1 MTPWE
6 HSKWAAVLNL
16 LEWKPWRAP
25 LWGTTSGEGRSSVR
39 YHIRRRTAL
48 CEVSRQEEDGP
59 LWGVTSGGR
68 PSVRCH
74 IRKTALCEVPRQKD
88 NPLWGATSGGRQPS
102 VRCHVRRRTALCE
115 MSRQEDGP
123 LWGVTSG
130 GWPSVRCHVRKTALC
145 EKEGGLHWNWK
156 QKSSRIDVF
165 PSSVPLPSHFATHT

>member
-48 CEVSRQEEDGP
+48 CEVP
-59 LWGVTSGGR
+59 
-68 PSVRCH
+68 
-74 IRKTALCEVPRQKD
+74 
-88 NPLWGATSGGRQPS
+88 
-102 VRCHVRRRTALCE
+102 
-115 MSRQEDGP
+115 RQEDGP

-130 GWPSVRCHVRKTALC
+130 RQPSVRCHVRRTTLCEVPRQEEDSPLWGVTLGGGRPSVRCHVRRMALC
-145 EKEGGLHWNWK
+145 EVSHQEDGPLWGAMSERRPSVRRKGACTGTG
-156 QKSSRIDVF
+156 SRKA
-165 PSSVPLPSHFATHT
+165 PG